1 VNSTCY
7 NGTIFHEQFL
17 QLCKLVVPI
26 KVCSN
31 ISNEDAARTIGTFG
45 RFFVVFFHLE
55 DASKDWL
62 VVGVSDGQRRLI
74 GRLEGQEGV
83 ARRSNIV
90 GPNRCN
96 AAVSPVE
103 FF

>member
-1 VNSTCY
+1 M
-7 NGTIFHEQFL
+7 
-17 QLCKLVVPI
+17 VPI

-55 DASKDWL
+55 DASKDGL

-90 GPNRCN
+90 RPNSCWEEMTTKMFFFLFSVSGFALIRN
-96 AAVSPVE
+96 APT
-103 FF
+103 